1 VKPAAEIVDILLDH
15 CGHCAADRHRIGVE
29 VEKEHTDDPKKASE
43 IASTHERE
51 NPLYYPPRPKPKG
64 AKEALRWIK
73 ARPKPKMSFY
83 PSMGG
88 PSSM

>member
-1 VKPAAEIVDILLDH
+1 MNNAAALVAVLLDNQK
-15 CGHCAADRHRIGVE
+15 AKRHSIGVE
-29 VEKEHTDDPKKASE
+29 VEKEHTSDPKKASK

-51 NPLYYPPRPKPKG
+51 NPLYYPPHPKPKG

-73 ARPKPKMSFY
+73 AQPKPKTAFF

-88 PSSM
+88 PSNA